1 MTRPARLCNC
11 GEIVPHGVICACQ
24 REATRARNRRHDARR
39 PSSRE
44 RGYTRQW
51 EKARLDFLR
60 HHPFC
65 AMCGNPSGV
74 VDHVTPHRGDE
85 ALFWDWSNW
94 QALCAPCH
102 NRHKQRLE
110 RAAAAQADV

>member
-1 MTRPARLCNC
+1 MSRPPRLCACNAV
-11 GEIVPHGVICACQ
+11 VPHGVICACQ

-65 AMCGNPSGV
+65 AMCGNPADL

-85 ALFWDWSNW
+85 ALFWNFNNW
-94 QALCAPCH
+94 QALCTPCH